1 MILSFFPSKIDIVM
15 EPQVKKIL
23 FLCEGNICRSP
34 IAMFLLRD
42 LLKKN
47 GLEDKYIVTSAGVDR
62 PTDGHELEPRARAEL
77 IAHGIPCEG
86 HKAHFMHPKDYFDA
100 DIVLY
105 MEQYNRVLLSRLLS
119 RPRLEKCHR
128 LYDYTG
134 TPKDIADPY
143 FTGDFKTAYDD
154 IEKGVKAFFEKEI
167 LTGKF

>member
-1 MILSFFPSKIDIVM
+1 M

-62 PTDGHELEPRARAEL
+62 PIDGHELEPRARAEL

-86 HKAHFMHPKDYFDA
+86 HKVHFMHPKDYFDA